1 MNPVIELVEVTQE
14 GRAGDID
21 AIFPASPPPPPT
33 PPVGDIDAIF
43 EDDAE
48 GAVDLGLV
56 EEAGRADRRLEG
68 GEV

>member
-14 GRAGDID
+14 RRADDID

-33 PPVGDIDAIF
+33 SPVGDIDAIF

-56 EEAGRADRRLEG
+56 EEGAEDDGVVDA
-68 GEV
+68 